1 MKNSFKQR
9 SFTFWLVTTILVISL
24 GGCGFKLRGS
34 IEVPAAFQTISL
46 KADPSENFT
55 KALIEQLKANSIKV
69 STKASTQIDLKD
81 NRSERRTVSYSGRGK
96 SAEYELLEE
105 ITFEIVDRQK
115 NITLRPETKLQ
126 TRRTLIVDDT
136 KLSATKEQERIMRR
150 EMESDLASKLLRT
163 LQKQ

>member
-1 MKNSFKQR
+1 MKISFKQR
-9 SFTFWLVTTILVISL
+9 SFILWLVAATLLTSL
-24 GGCGFKLRGS
+24 AGCGFKLRGS

-55 KALIEQLKANSIKV
+55 KALIEQLKANGIEISE
-69 STKASTQIDLKD
+69 KASTQIDIKD
-81 NRSERRTVSYSGRGK
+81 HRSERRTVSYSGRGK

-105 ITFEIVDRQK
+105 ISFEIIDRQK
-115 NITLRPETKLQ
+115 NSLIRPETKLQ

-150 EMESDLASKLLRT
+150 EMESDLASKLLMT